1 MRTRPLTLAAFG
13 VVAVALDPRVVAWDP
28 FPDVVGWL
36 LIAFAAWRLSVWWT
50 FALALVAAV
59 ASVAEAQLPYH
70 YDAIDPIT
78 GEVVVDVQP
87 GTSYHELIAF
97 DHVSGPRLLLLASSV
112 ALGGIGPLDPA
123 ARSRGPGGRAPRPAV
138 GATARAPGVGGGAGM
153 GGAAPHAGG
162 RPGAARRGRLRPGL
176 ERALGVPGHGGDRR
190 RWPLVA
196 LVFATRSNRLWS
208 AAGGEVASPWA
219 ELMVPDE
226 LEDGY

>member
-1 MRTRPLTLAAFG
+1 MRTRPLTLAALG
-13 VVAVALDPRVVAWDP
+13 VGAVALDPRVVAWDP

-36 LIAFAAWRLSVWWT
+36 LIAFAAWRLSVRWT

-97 DHVSGPRLLLLASSV
+97 NHVSGPRLLLVASSV
-112 ALGGIGPLDPA
+112 ALGGMALWILLRA
-123 ARSRGPGGRAPRPAV
+123 LAGRAVVHRDPLSARRLELLAWAVLLGWAAPLLIRAV
-138 GATARAPGVGGGAGM
+138 GQGLLGAGDFDTVWNGPWEYPAMM
-153 GGAAPHAGG
+153 GIAVMAA
-162 RPGAARRGRLRPGL
+162 
-176 ERALGVPGHGGDRR
+176 
-190 RWPLVA
+190 VA

-208 AAGGEVASPWA
+208 GAGGEVASPWA

-226 LEDGY
+226 PLEDGY